1 MKLFFAGTELHSKPR
16 SVQLSL
22 LRIMQA
28 LHGTAAFAVSGVRA
42 RAVRASAAAQPQPLR
57 VTAAHRTRGPAAA
70 QEARGS
76 LGAFHLRAA
85 LATTHAQC
93 CPSYEQRALTP
104 RARRPAALA
113 ARASVAT
120 RLPAAPLRTTRRR
133 ASAVCEARR
142 GGDDSPNVA
151 ERLVSAIPYLL
162 PLLDG
167 LRYGARPE
175 AQALHPAPQNQ
186 SKAVSRLQP

>member
-1 MKLFFAGTELHSKPR
+1 
-16 SVQLSL
+16 VQLSS

-42 RAVRASAAAQPQPLR
+42 RPARASSAMQPQPLR

-93 CPSYEQRALTP
+93 CPSHEHRALTP

-113 ARASVAT
+113 ARASVAI
-120 RLPAAPLRTTRRR
+120 RLPAAPLRAARRR

-142 GGDDSPNVA
+142 GGGDDSPNVA

-186 SKAVSRLQP
+186 SKAVSRHHQP